1 MGRKEEKE
9 GEGGWGEECVRAHTP
24 LINGICSEEKDLLLR
39 CEVVFFHFTFEDGR
53 DCACRISW
61 KIIFG
66 ISVTSLSCIG
76 TTTPRKDGDRLDKTR
91 GSVGGRVGVDADVRR
106 RMEYHTRDFTKLVCH

>member
-66 ISVTSLSCIG
+66 ISVTSLSCPCRG
-76 TTTPRKDGDRLDKTR
+76 TDSIELLQYRVHTP
-91 GSVGGRVGVDADVRR
+91 
-106 RMEYHTRDFTKLVCH
+106 